1 MPPAAKAA
9 AAAVHVA
16 LLRAINVGGT
26 GKLAMADL
34 RALCEGCG
42 FTDVAT
48 YIQSGNVVLR
58 SKLGEAGVKKA
69 LEAALAKK
77 MGKPFGALVRSAA
90 EMQRLAADPPFA
102 EAPPNFV
109 YAHFFDEPLAKGVL
123 DGVVAP
129 GGGSCAAASCS
140 STTPTAAGRASSSCR
155 CPRRGRRA
163 TSTRCASSPRW
174 RRR

>member
-1 MPPAAKAA
+1 MPPAAAPY
-9 AAAVHVA
+9 VA

-26 GKLAMADL
+26 GKLAMTEL

-58 SKLGEAGVKKA
+58 SRLGEAGVKQA

-77 MGKPFGALVRSAA
+77 MGKPFGVMVRSGA
-90 EMQRLAADPPFA
+90 ELQRLAAAPPFA

-109 YAHFFDEPLAKGVL
+109 YAHFFDEPLDPRTLAGVA
-123 DGVVAP
+123 AP
-129 GGGSCAAASCS
+129 GGERWELRGRELFVLYPSGAGQSKLKLPVPKTGTSRNLNTVRKLAELAAAL
-140 STTPTAAGRASSSCR
+140 A
-155 CPRRGRRA
+155 
-163 TSTRCASSPRW
+163 
-174 RRR
+174 